1 MNSLAFSPRMV
12 VLHLQEDQ
20 ATKRWL
26 TQLLHNLAEPSAP
39 GQQSGGPILQPLS
52 FSEQAGNQ
60 QHQ

>member
-1 MNSLAFSPRMV
+1 MV